1 MYRIKKI
8 VAMGTMD
15 VQRMLTVALM
25 SPILFYWFAQL
36 TSIVLFFLMLAGEQ
50 RNENRVL
57 TDRPSRFFIVG
68 ANPTTYSQPP
78 SKKQE
83 WFDFKKSNGF
93 VQKEMIRDRL
103 IGIGHNNDKWIVITT
118 INPPT
123 PTIKRLAS
131 LQGWSVVV
139 IGDSKTPKDWSLP
152 NTTYLSIEKQ
162 ISLGFSTT
170 QLLRERSY
178 QRKNIGYLYA
188 ILHGARVIYETDDDN
203 ELISEDIPF
212 LESNKEPVLEYV
224 SKNLVINH
232 HAHFHQPSTWPRG
245 YPLEAISLPHVTT
258 VHERQIIPAV
268 QQGLANGDPDLDS
281 IFRLTRKPH
290 DVSIDFSFSQNPP
303 IALPFGSFGPYNA
316 QNTIFI
322 YEGLWAAVLPQ
333 TVEFRV
339 CDIWRSYFTQRLM
352 WGIGCQLVFAPPYVK
367 QIRNSHSYYDDYV
380 SEKQI
385 FDQVTALLQWLR
397 NWECPQKI
405 KHDKSSKSESLLPH
419 CAVSLAKDMA
429 IEGYWGPEDAEL
441 VRHYFFDLK
450 RMNYSFPLWI
460 RSNDSYELHLNMT
473 KTELVYSERSITLNG
488 TCVSCTV

>member
-1 MYRIKKI
+1 
-8 VAMGTMD
+8 
-15 VQRMLTVALM
+15 MLTAASVLSLFCWVAHL
-25 SPILFYWFAQL
+25 IATFQ
-36 TSIVLFFLMLAGEQ
+36 IFLMLDGVGQ
-50 RNENRVL
+50 RNENKVL
-57 TDRPSRFFIVG
+57 MDKSFRFFFVD

-93 VQKEMIRDRL
+93 VQKETIRDKL
-103 IGIGHNNDKWIVITT
+103 IGIGQKNDKWIVVTT

-123 PTIKRLAS
+123 PTIKRLAT
-131 LQGWSVVV
+131 LKGWSIVV

-152 NTTYLSIEKQ
+152 NTTYLSVEKQ
-162 ISLGFSTT
+162 TSLGFSTT

-178 QRKNIGYLYA
+178 QRKNVGYLYA

-203 ELISEDIPF
+203 ELIRNDIPF

-245 YPLEAISLPHVTT
+245 YPLEAISLPHVAT
-258 VHERQIIPAV
+258 VHERLLTPAI

-281 IFRLTRKPH
+281 IFRLTRKPQ
-290 DVSIDFSFSQNPP
+290 DVPIDFSFSQNSP
-303 IALPFGSFGPYNA
+303 IALPYGSFGPYNA
-316 QNTIFI
+316 QNTVFI

-352 WGIGCQLVFAPPYVK
+352 WGIGCQLVFVPPYVK
-367 QIRNSHSYYDDYV
+367 QIRNSHLYHDDYV

-397 NWECPQKI
+397 NWECPQRN
-405 KHDKSSKSESLLPH
+405 KHDKASKAESLLPH
-419 CAVSLAKDMA
+419 CAISLARDMA

-441 VRHYFFDLK
+441 IRHYFFDLK
-450 RMNYSFPLWI
+450 RMNYSFPLWVS
-460 RSNDSYELHLNMT
+460 SNGSYDIHLNTT
-473 KTELVYSERSITLNG
+473 KTEKFYSERSITLNG
-488 TCVSCTV
+488 TCVSCTDV